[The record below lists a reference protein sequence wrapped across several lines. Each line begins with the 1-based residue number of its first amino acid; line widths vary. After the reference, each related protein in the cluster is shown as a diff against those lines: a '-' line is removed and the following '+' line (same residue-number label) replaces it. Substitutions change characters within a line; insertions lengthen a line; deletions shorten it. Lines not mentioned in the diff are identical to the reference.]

1 MTVMD
6 ATWITQPLD
15 CSGKGLAGY
24 FAPRSGDELPLIRL
38 GEPGC
43 YLWAPL
49 RPCSPG
55 VSAPLAIVFW
65 VEVPTLISHLPQSAQ
80 ELNCEPVE
88 VGRSGPRRWR
98 IRYPRSISLDSA
110 RRTAL

>member
-1 MTVMD
+1 MD

-43 YLWAPL
+43 YL
-49 RPCSPG
+49 
-55 VSAPLAIVFW
+55 
-65 VEVPTLISHLPQSAQ
+65 
-80 ELNCEPVE
+80 
-88 VGRSGPRRWR
+88 
-98 IRYPRSISLDSA
+98 
-110 RRTAL
+110 